1 MLPRPHRLRAS
12 AEFRQII
19 SSGKRVRGRYLLL
32 HIATRDA
39 PDPHGNGDHTA
50 AAALADPVKIG
61 FIVSKAVGNAVV
73 RNRTKRRLRH
83 IVGDRLD
90 ELDSA
95 AGVVVRALPHSSTA
109 TFAQL
114 SDDFDRILK
123 KA

>member
-19 SSGKRVRGRYLLL
+19 SSGKRVRGKYLLL
-32 HIATRDA
+32 HLTTRDA
-39 PDPHGNGDHTA
+39 PDQHQSGHTTAGAVA
-50 AAALADPVKIG
+50 APVKIG

-90 ELDSA
+90 QLEAA
-95 AGVVVRALPHSSTA
+95 AGVVVRALPQSGTA